1 MDRDFHHLSTTS
13 IYSGYTSKTPDAM
26 PPIVKLP
33 LPTGKLGV
41 VFKGNPPVVT
51 KVQDDSPLRGKVKP
65 GYIVVSMAL
74 SDGTLFEG
82 FSTHEFVAALNENS
96 EEEGRK
102 LLMQMGLPD
111 KLELACPEGDLGITL
126 ADIDGKA
133 VVTKIA
139 VASPL
144 KKDIRPG
151 LCVEKLVLEDG
162 MVVAGHSAEEV
173 TEFIVEDTNSSGR
186 VLVLANPKTM
196 APQKSITFPKSK
208 TVELPVGMLGV
219 GFKDRN
225 HTLVSSVK
233 KDSVVRGLVRAGMV
247 VDTVTMTDGTEFR
260 GLNAHD
266 LSDALKSSFDSEG
279 RKMLLKDPASK
290 DLPTTSTTK
299 IFLPDIGNAGE
310 LGISFVGEPAAIKE
324 VAETSPLF
332 GKVRRGQVVL
342 TVGWGDG
349 TEYDDIDAEELEHIL
364 EDSSGTEGRFL
375 LLKNM
380 PTPLPDEVIVT
391 LPAGKIGVA
400 FKGTPPSV
408 VKVNSGSP
416 LEGSGL
422 VGMVVDTVTLENGEV
437 TYELEAHEL
446 TGILNDNIES
456 EGRVIRFINPTTM
469 ELSIPPEIEKPDEME
484 ITLPTGKL
492 SVMFKGKAPCSVS
505 SMAKTSP
512 LRAVLPIGM
521 AVDSLTVGEQTYID
535 VDAMMLAGLL
545 SSTNAIEGRILSL
558 KNPDVEGVVFQKKP
572 DSVEVQL
579 PSGRLGVSLKGTPP
593 MPTKYSEDS
602 PVAGIF
608 PTDMFIDM
616 ITMSDGTI
624 MTGLTTPE
632 LVAVL
637 ADSSEESGRTL
648 TFKNPK
654 TKEPSPPGIILPDVK
669 KVRLPS
675 GKIGVFFKGKSLAR
689 VSRLQEDSSV
699 RNLLRVGMVVDV
711 LDIPGSKRYSGLT
724 AKEVARILFDTI
736 EVEGRTMILKNPL
749 TAELSPR
756 NIMANDDDSVITEA
770 EDGPDDISQV
780 G

>member
-1 MDRDFHHLSTTS
+1 
-13 IYSGYTSKTPDAM
+13 
-26 PPIVKLP
+26 
-33 LPTGKLGV
+33 
-41 VFKGNPPVVT
+41 
-51 KVQDDSPLRGKVKP
+51 
-65 GYIVVSMAL
+65 
-74 SDGTLFEG
+74 
-82 FSTHEFVAALNENS
+82 
-96 EEEGRK
+96 
-102 LLMQMGLPD
+102 
-111 KLELACPEGDLGITL
+111 
-126 ADIDGKA
+126 
-133 VVTKIA
+133 
-139 VASPL
+139 
-144 KKDIRPG
+144 
-151 LCVEKLVLEDG
+151 
-162 MVVAGHSAEEV
+162 
-173 TEFIVEDTNSSGR
+173 
-186 VLVLANPKTM
+186 
-196 APQKSITFPKSK
+196 
-208 TVELPVGMLGV
+208 
-219 GFKDRN
+219 
-225 HTLVSSVK
+225 
-233 KDSVVRGLVRAGMV
+233 
-247 VDTVTMTDGTEFR
+247 
-260 GLNAHD
+260 
-266 LSDALKSSFDSEG
+266 
-279 RKMLLKDPASK
+279 
-290 DLPTTSTTK
+290 
-299 IFLPDIGNAGE
+299 
-310 LGISFVGEPAAIKE
+310 
-324 VAETSPLF
+324 
-332 GKVRRGQVVL
+332 
-342 TVGWGDG
+342 
-349 TEYDDIDAEELEHIL
+349 
-364 EDSSGTEGRFL
+364 
-375 LLKNM
+375 
-380 PTPLPDEVIVT
+380 
-391 LPAGKIGVA
+391 
-400 FKGTPPSV
+400 
-408 VKVNSGSP
+408 
-416 LEGSGL
+416 
-422 VGMVVDTVTLENGEV
+422 VTLENGEV

-469 ELSIPPEIEKPDEME
+469 ELSMPPEIEKPDEME

-492 SVMFKGKAPCSVS
+492 SVMFKGKAPCRVS
-505 SMAKTSP
+505 SLAKTSP

-521 AVDSLTVGEQTYID
+521 AVDSLTVEEQTYID

-637 ADSSEESGRTL
+637 ADSSEESERTL

-711 LDIPGSKRYSGLT
+711 LDIPGGKRYSGLT
-724 AKEVARILFDTI
+724 AKEIARILFDTI

-756 NIMANDDDSVITEA
+756 NIMANDDDSIITEA